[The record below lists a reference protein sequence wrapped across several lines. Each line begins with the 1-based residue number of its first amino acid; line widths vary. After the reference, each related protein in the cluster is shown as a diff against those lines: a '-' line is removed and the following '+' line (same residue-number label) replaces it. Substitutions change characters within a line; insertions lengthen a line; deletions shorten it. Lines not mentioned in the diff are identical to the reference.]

1 MLIILLYVKYK
12 RVDYEYR
19 LYIINYYKLKLNKI
33 IKNIYLARSPIFDH
47 LSASLQGLTT
57 IRAFNAENILMA
69 DLCSHQDLHSSACFL
84 FLATSR
90 AFGFYIDMI
99 CQLYIG
105 VIIVAFTIFEDLAV
119 VGNIG
124 LTITQIMS
132 LTNMLQWGIRQTAEL
147 ESQLTSIERILEY
160 SHLEEE
166 PMIDSKSEIKLPDNW
181 PIKGLVE
188 FKNVNLKY
196 SHQGDYILR
205 DISFTVLPKE
215 KIGIV
220 GRTGAGKSSL
230 INALFRLAYVEGD
243 IRIDDVSTSA
253 IALHDFRSKINII
266 TQEPFLFNGSL
277 RQNLDPFDQYSDAM
291 LWQALQ
297 DVELKEIISQ
307 MAGGLNTKISDEGLN
322 FSVGQR
328 QLFCLARAII
338 KNNRIMVL
346 DEATANIDPYT
357 DSLIQQTVKTKFIN
371 CTVFTIAHRLNTIM
385 DSDRIFVMNA
395 GSLVVSRMK

>member
-1 MLIILLYVKYK
+1 M
-12 RVDYEYR
+12 E
-19 LYIINYYKLKLNKI
+19 
-33 IKNIYLARSPIFDH
+33 
-47 LSASLQGLTT
+47 
-57 IRAFNAENILMA
+57 
-69 DLCSHQDLHSSACFL
+69 DLCNRQDLHSSACFL

-105 VIIVAFTIFEDLAV
+105 IIIVAFTIFKDLAV

-147 ESQLTSIERILEY
+147 ESHLTSIERILEY

-166 PMIDSKSEIKLPDNW
+166 PMIDSKPETSLPENW
-181 PIKGLVE
+181 PTKGLVE

-196 SHQGDYILR
+196 NHQGNYILK
-205 DISFTVLPKE
+205 DINFTVLPKE

-230 INALFRLAYVEGD
+230 LNALFRLSYVEGE
-243 IRIDDVSTSA
+243 IRIDNVSTSA
-253 IALHDFRSKINII
+253 IALHDFRSKISII
-266 TQEPFLFNGSL
+266 PQEPFLFTGSL
-277 RQNLDPFDQYSDAM
+277 RRNLDPFDQYTDAI

-297 DVELKEIISQ
+297 DVELKEIISE
-307 MAGGLNTKISDEGLN
+307 MAGGLNTKVSNEGSN

-357 DSLIQQTVKTKFIN
+357 DSIIQQTIRTKCIN
-371 CTVFTIAHRLNTIM
+371 CTIFTIAHRLNTIM
-385 DSDRIFVMNA
+385 DSDRIFVIDA
-395 GSLVVSRMK
+395 GHLVVS